1 MKQPLLVDTRGSRL
15 YAIVLFALV
24 AGLVSACAGQ
34 GRVNARGS
42 APATP
47 FTGASMRA
55 GDWTT
60 YNGPLS
66 GDRYSPLTQ
75 ITAANVGQIRQVCAF
90 DAPEAVNFQ
99 SGIVAVNG
107 VLYFTLFNHTYAVDG
122 ETCRQKWTHTRPEP
136 DTFLMVNRGVAYSD
150 GRLFRGTGDAHVL
163 AINAAD
169 GGELWDVSIGDAKK
183 GESVPMAPIAW
194 QGLVFAGNAGGD
206 NFGVTGRIYALN
218 AATGQVV
225 WQFNTIPDS
234 GPARATWLKA
244 SPENPPGG
252 GATWTSYALDESQG
266 ILYVPAGNP
275 SPDFAQALRPGDN
288 LYTNALLALDAR
300 TGRLLAY
307 AQPIAGDFHDW
318 DLSAPPA
325 LITSKSGRQMVAAG
339 AKDGYVYNIDRS
351 AVAGRQ
357 SGDPD
362 AARLVV
368 RSKALTTTR
377 ENVEAPFSS
386 EHATRFCPGVQ
397 GGVEWNGPTYH
408 PGLGLLYVNAI
419 DWCTS
424 VKMQPASQIK
434 SAPGAPWTGAEPAD
448 GWLFGKHDPV
458 DKWKG
463 WVTAFDAESGKI
475 RWRVQ
480 TPKPMVAAI
489 TATAGGL
496 VFTGD
501 LDGHML
507 AYDAPTGKELWRHA
521 TGKAI
526 GGGVISYAAGGKQYI
541 AAATG
546 LNAAT
551 WMTKAGPARV
561 VVYALP

>member
-1 MKQPLLVDTRGSRL
+1 MKRVLLG
-15 YAIVLFALV
+15 LFLVGFASACTTQNAPDARDAAPAALV
-24 AGLVSACAGQ
+24 AG
-34 GRVNARGS
+34 
-42 APATP
+42 P
-47 FTGASMRA
+47 SMRP
-55 GDWTT
+55 GDWVT

-90 DAPEAVNFQ
+90 DAPESVNFQ

-122 ETCRQKWTHTRPEP
+122 ATCQQKWHHTRPEP
-136 DTFLMVNRGVAYSD
+136 DTFLMVNRGVAFSD

-169 GGELWDVSIGDAKK
+169 GKQLWDVSIGDPKM
-183 GESVPMAPIAW
+183 GESAPMAPIAW
-194 QGLVFAGNAGGD
+194 NGLVFAGNAGGD
-206 NFGVTGRIYALN
+206 NFGVTGRIYALD
-218 AATGQVV
+218 AASGRVV
-225 WQFNTIPDS
+225 WQFNTVPDS
-234 GPARATWLKA
+234 GPARETWQKA

-252 GATWTSYALDESQG
+252 GATWTSYALDEANG
-266 ILYVPAGNP
+266 ILYVPTGNP
-275 SPDFAQALRPGDN
+275 SPDFARALRPGDN
-288 LYTNALLALDAR
+288 LYTNSLLALDAK
-300 TGRLLAY
+300 TGRLLSY
-307 AQPIAGDFHDW
+307 VQPIKGDFHDW
-318 DLSAPPA
+318 DLAAPPA
-325 LITSKSGRQMVAAG
+325 LFTTRSGRPFVAAG

-351 AVAGRQ
+351 AVTNRT
-357 SGDPD
+357 SGEPD
-362 AARLVV
+362 ATQLVI
-368 RSKALTTTR
+368 RSKALATTR
-377 ENVEAPFSS
+377 ENAEAPFST

-397 GGVEWNGPTYH
+397 GGVEWNGPSYH
-408 PGLGLLYVNAI
+408 PGLGLLFVNAI

-424 VKMQPASQIK
+424 VRLQPAARMK
-434 SAPGAPWTGAEPAD
+434 GAPGAAWTGAELAD

-458 DKWKG
+458 DQWKG
-463 WVTAFDAESGKI
+463 WVTAFDAESGEIKWKI
-475 RWRVQ
+475 Q

-501 LDGHML
+501 LDGHLL

-526 GGGVISYAAGGKQYI
+526 GGGVISYDVGGKQYV

-546 LNAAT
+546 LNAST
-551 WMTKAGPARV
+551 WQTKSGPARV